1 MIGRLRSLSSFHPD
15 LRAVALLAPR
25 RAVTPRSLP
34 VMRMLTRAI
43 RGTDPDVYVFEPG
56 VSVRWFGAPARADAE
71 PGAALLW
78 IHGGGYVFG
87 RAAQDDALCRRFADR
102 LGIAVASVDYRL
114 APEHPYPTPLED
126 CLRAYE
132 WLRSRPEVDPARIAI
147 GGASAG
153 AGLVA
158 ALALLLRDR
167 ELPAPAFQL
176 LAYPMLDDRTGDGP
190 AHTRMWDAFS
200 NRFGW
205 ASYLGSADPEVVAP
219 ARRTDL
225 SGLPPAWIGVGTH
238 DLFLDEDRAYAE
250 RLQAA
255 GVPCAL
261 HIVDGAFHGFDS
273 VASRTGVARGFFD
286 EQCATLENALSL
298 ECS

>member
-1 MIGRLRSLSSFHPD
+1 MIGRLRSLTSFHPD
-15 LRAVALLAPR
+15 LRAAALFAPR
-25 RAVTPRSLP
+25 RAVSPRSLP
-34 VMRMLTRAI
+34 VMRMLTRAV

-56 VSVRWFGAPARADAE
+56 VSVRWFGTPASAGAE

-114 APEHPYPTPLED
+114 APEHPYPAPLED

-132 WLRSRPEVDPARIAI
+132 WLRSRPEVDPARIAV

-158 ALALLLRDR
+158 ALTFLLRDR
-167 ELPAPAFQL
+167 RIPAPALQML
-176 LAYPMLDDRTGDGP
+176 VYPMLDDRTVSGP
-190 AHTRMWDAFS
+190 AHTRMWDARA
-200 NRFGW
+200 NDFGW
-205 ASYLGSADPEVVAP
+205 ASYLGGADPEIAAP

-238 DLFLDEDRAYAE
+238 DLFFDEDRAYAT
-250 RLQAA
+250 RLRAA

-286 EQCATLENALSL
+286 EQCTALDTALSP
-298 ECS
+298 ERS